1 MVSLIS
7 LKWAPVNR
15 KFIDVSRFFGPACRS
30 SGNCQVHGQD
40 PAFSSPHRKPSG
52 FFFGREIVCLNFLK
66 TVLYLTLTQ
75 RKWNA
80 SSLRRK
86 IRFLSAF
93 FIFLPDSSDPTVKLK
108 VKI

>member
-1 MVSLIS
+1 MC
-7 LKWAPVNR
+7 P
-15 KFIDVSRFFGPACRS
+15 RFFLDRLAEVPAIAKFTARIRHFPLRT
-30 SGNCQVHGQD
+30 GNH
-40 PAFSSPHRKPSG
+40 SG

-66 TVLYLTLTQ
+66 TDLYLTLTQ

-93 FIFLPDSSDPTVKLK
+93 FIFLPDSYDPTVKLK